1 MPYGSK
7 LFETIHS
14 TFATCASQSLQSF
27 FDRFFPSYKG
37 TFDTTLLLSHDQG
50 RVGLD
55 AVDTIGVFCV

>member
-1 MPYGSK
+1 MPSGSK

-14 TFATCASQSLQSF
+14 ALARASQSLHSF
-27 FDRFFPSYKG
+27 FDRFSPSYKG
-37 TFDTTLLLSHDQG
+37 TFDISLLLSHDQG